1 MREGKTIPKV
11 YDPSQTE
18 DRIYSEWMERGYF
31 RGEVDRDR
39 EPFCIVIPP
48 PNITGQLHMG
58 MLLTIP
64 YRIS

>member
-39 EPFCIVIPP
+39 EPFA
-48 PNITGQLHMG
+48 L
-58 MLLTIP
+58 
-64 YRIS
+64 